1 MDKKRHI
8 VAITAVIKNKEENK
22 VLIIKRNKNE
32 IAYPSKW
39 AFPGGKMERG
49 EDILT
54 TLKREVLE
62 EVGLIIEDYKEFLK
76 DYTFVRSDD
85 ENVIGL
91 AFLAKALSDEVKL
104 SSEFEDYAWVSLD
117 ELREYDHIQGMEEE
131 VKLALN
137 IKT

>member
-1 MDKKRHI
+1 
-8 VAITAVIKNKEENK
+8 
-22 VLIIKRNKNE
+22 
-32 IAYPSKW
+32 
-39 AFPGGKMERG
+39 MERG

-62 EVGLIIEDYKEFLK
+62 EVGLTIDNYKEFLK
-76 DYTFVRSDD
+76 DYTFVRSDN

-91 AFLAKALSDEVKL
+91 AFLVKTLSEKVKL

-117 ELREYDHIQGMEEE
+117 ELRKYDHIQGMEEE
-131 VKLALN
+131 VRLALN